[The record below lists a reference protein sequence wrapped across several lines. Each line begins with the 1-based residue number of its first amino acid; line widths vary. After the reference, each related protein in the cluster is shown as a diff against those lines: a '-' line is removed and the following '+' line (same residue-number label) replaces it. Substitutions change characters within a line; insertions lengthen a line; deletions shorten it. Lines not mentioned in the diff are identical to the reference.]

1 MNCVIIGAGNYSY
14 VLLNYI
20 KEQKEKVNIIGFL
33 DDDVSLHGT
42 LILGKPVLG
51 DLTLLKSLNNSHNV
65 EAVYCPIGNIKIRV
79 RILKYAS
86 SLGYL
91 LPNFIHESSV
101 VGPNVIIGEG
111 IYIMPGTIV
120 MPSAI
125 ISNYCMFSMGISV
138 GHDTS
143 FEEGVFVANGCNIG
157 GNIIIKKETFV
168 GMGATIISGVKFIGE
183 NCIIGA
189 GSVVIRDVQKNVT
202 VVGNPAKV
210 IKNNNI

>member
-14 VLLNYI
+14 VLLNYLN
-20 KEQKEKVNIIGFL
+20 EQKNKVNIVGFL

-42 LILGKPVLG
+42 LILDKPVLG
-51 DLTLLKSLNNSHNV
+51 NMTLLKSLKNSHNV

-79 RILKYAS
+79 KLLKYAN
-86 SLGYL
+86 SLGYQ

-101 VGPNVIIGEG
+101 VGPNVSMGKG

-120 MPSAI
+120 MPSAK
-125 ISNYCMFSMGISV
+125 ISNYCMLSMGITI

-143 FEEGVFVANGCNIG
+143 FDEGVFVANGCNIG
-157 GNIIIKKETFV
+157 GNIIFKKETFV

-183 NCIIGA
+183 NSVIGA
-189 GSVVIRDVQKNVT
+189 GSVIIKDVLDNSV
-202 VVGNPAKV
+202 VVGNPGKV
-210 IKNNNI
+210 IKYNN

>member
-20 KEQKEKVNIIGFL
+20 NEQKEKVNIIGFL

-51 DLTLLKSLNNSHNV
+51 DLSLLKSLNSSHKV
-65 EAVYCPIGNIKIRV
+65 EGVYCPIGNIKVRV
-79 RILKYAS
+79 KLLKLAV
-86 SLGYL
+86 SLGFK
-91 LPNFIHESSV
+91 LPNFIHKSAV
-101 VGPNVIIGEG
+101 LGPNVTLGKG
-111 IYIMPGTIV
+111 IYVMPGTIV
-120 MPSAI
+120 MPSAN
-125 ISNYCMFSMGISV
+125 ISNYCMLSMGISV
-138 GHDTS
+138 GHDTL

-168 GMGATIISGVKFIGE
+168 GMGATIISGVKSIGQ

-189 GSVVIRDVQKNVT
+189 GSVVIRDIQNNVT
-202 VVGNPAKV
+202 VVGNPAKI
-210 IKNNNI
+210 IKINKI

>member
-20 KEQKEKVNIIGFL
+20 NEQKEKVNIIGFL

-51 DLTLLKSLNNSHNV
+51 NINLLESLYNSHNI
-65 EAVYCPIGNIKIRV
+65 EAVYCPIGNIKTRV
-79 RILKYAS
+79 RFLKYAS
-86 SLGYL
+86 SLGYM

-101 VGPNVIIGEG
+101 VGPNVSMGKG

-120 MPSAI
+120 MPSAT
-125 ISNYCMFSMGISV
+125 ISNYCMLSMGISV

-143 FEEGVFVANGCNIG
+143 FDEGVFVANGCNIG

-168 GMGATIISGVKFIGE
+168 GMGATIISGVKFIGK
-183 NCIIGA
+183 NSVIGA
-189 GSVVIRDVQKNVT
+189 GAVIIKDVPDSSV
-202 VVGNPAKV
+202 VVGNPGRI
-210 IKNNNI
+210 IKYNN